1 MRGGARQRQSF
12 GGKLLTG
19 LGHAA
24 KFAGAAHTV
33 YQVGRTAYGVA
44 ATVAPYVAA
53 ALL

>member
-1 MRGGARQRQSF
+1 MRGRPRQQQSF

-24 KFAGAAHTV
+24 KFAGAAHS
-33 YQVGRTAYGVA
+33 AYHIAKAGYHVA
-44 ATVAPYVAA
+44 AAAAPYVAA